1 MTQKTRRITIAATA
15 VMAILALFSFSTKE
29 RVYTPAERMHNAMI
43 QYADSFNIPL
53 YVAFNIA
60 TLETGY
66 RGPADS
72 TYNPS
77 QVSNKGA
84 MGPMQIMYRYADYFA
99 GHSVTK
105 SMLRDSIEFN
115 VRLSMKILSKHYKK
129 YKNWKT
135 VAGVYNTGR
144 PIHNKYAIRVADST
158 FYLQRWIVPAS
169 VMYVYTNK
177 TI

>member
-1 MTQKTRRITIAATA
+1 MKKMTLRIATFVVAFLALYFCIAA
-15 VMAILALFSFSTKE
+15 SSTEKPRE
-29 RVYTPAERMHNAMI
+29 LTPAERMHDAIMC
-43 QYADSFNIPL
+43 YADSFNVP
-53 YVAFNIA
+53 VEFAFNIA
-60 TLETGY
+60 ALETGY

-99 GHSVTK
+99 GHKVTK
-105 SMLRDSIEFN
+105 TMLRDSIEFN
-115 VRLSMKILSKHYKK
+115 VRLSMKILSQHYKK

-144 PIHNKYAIRVADST
+144 PIHNKYAIKAADFT
-158 FYLQRWIVPAS
+158 YYTRKWIVPK
-169 VMYVYTNK
+169 VVQYTDEP
-177 TI
+177 

>member
-1 MTQKTRRITIAATA
+1 MKKMMIRIVGFAVLFIALVFCVSATNTQP
-15 VMAILALFSFSTKE
+15 E
-29 RVYTPAERMHNAMI
+29 RELTPAERMHDAI
-43 QYADSFNIPL
+43 LCYADSFNVP
-53 YVAFNIA
+53 VEFAFNIA
-60 TLETGY
+60 CLETGY

-99 GHSVTK
+99 GHKVTK
-105 SMLRDSIEFN
+105 TMLRDSIEFN
-115 VRLSMKILSKHYKK
+115 VRLSMKILSQHYKK

-144 PIHNKYAIRVADST
+144 PIHNKYAIKAADFT
-158 FYLQRWIVPAS
+158 YYTRRWITQPTEQL
-169 VMYVYTNK
+169 TNN
-177 TI
+177 

>member
-1 MTQKTRRITIAATA
+1 MKKTRMRILGVVVLIVGTILCISATN
-15 VMAILALFSFSTKE
+15 TEPE
-29 RVYTPAERMHNAMI
+29 RQLTPAERMHDAI
-43 QYADSFNIPL
+43 LCYADSFNIP
-53 YVAFNIA
+53 VEFAFNIA

-77 QVSNKGA
+77 QVSHKGA
-84 MGPMQIMYRYADYFA
+84 MGPMQIMYKYADYFA
-99 GHSVTK
+99 GHKVTK

-115 VRLSMKILSKHYKK
+115 VRLSMKILARHYNK

-144 PIHNKYAIRVADST
+144 PIHNKYAIKAADFT
-158 FYLQRWIVPAS
+158 YYTRRWILPVTEQ
-169 VMYVYTNK
+169 YTQN
-177 TI
+177 

>member
-1 MTQKTRRITIAATA
+1 MKKMTMRFATFVAAFVALYVCIAATNTEKPRE
-15 VMAILALFSFSTKE
+15 L
-29 RVYTPAERMHNAMI
+29 TPAERMHDAI
-43 QYADSFNIPL
+43 LCYADSFGVP
-53 YVAFNIA
+53 VEFAFNIA
-60 TLETGY
+60 CLETGY

-99 GHSVTK
+99 GHKVTK
-105 SMLRDSIEFN
+105 TMLRDSIEFN
-115 VRLSMKILSKHYKK
+115 VRLSMKILSNHYKK

-144 PIHNKYAIRVADST
+144 PIHNKYAIKAADFT
-158 FYLQRWIVPAS
+158 YYTRKWIKPV
-169 VMYVYTNK
+169 VEQYTEN
-177 TI
+177 